1 MKVISGIL
9 RGREIKGYDILG
21 TRPTM
26 DRVKESIFAM
36 IQNNV
41 SNSIVLDLF
50 AGSGNY
56 GIESL
61 SNYAKLVY
69 FNDYNKLCIKVIKD
83 NLKNFNIQDKAI
95 ITNLDYMKCLN
106 QLAIE
111 NKKFD
116 LIFLDPPYKMICLNE
131 ILEFISL
138 NNLLNDNGLVICE
151 FQDDKLL
158 DNYSNLKKIKERKY
172 GEKEVYI
179 YKMRGK

>member
-9 RGREIKGYDILG
+9 KGREIKGYDIIG

-36 IQNNV
+36 IQERV
-41 SNSIVLDLF
+41 SNSLVLDLF

-61 SNYAKLVY
+61 SNHARLVY
-69 FNDYNKLCIKVIKD
+69 FNDFNKICIKVIKD
-83 NLKNFNIQDKAI
+83 NLKNFNMLDKAI
-95 ITNLDYMKCLN
+95 IMNLDYEKCLT
-106 QLAIE
+106 QLANE
-111 NKKFD
+111 KKKFD
-116 LIFLDPPYKMICLNE
+116 LIFLDPPYKLICLNE
-131 ILEFISL
+131 ILEYISK
-138 NNLLNDNGLVICE
+138 NNLLNPNGLVICE

-158 DNYSNLKKIKERKY
+158 DNYFKLEKIKERKY

-179 YKMRGK
+179 YKLKE